1 MPRLSQ
7 IELDAFDDDSTV
19 IYKSN
24 IIKCDRMRPHT
35 IPFMDSLCLAQFA
48 SYFYKEYSNNSETSD
63 AQPELLTHDAIEL
76 HVHLDTNTDLSSQ
89 LPPRIKLVNSNEVT
103 KYMKIR
109 AVMRYHTHKK
119 RKEPENY
126 FHRLLMPYYPW
137 LNEDTLVGSEQT
149 YASKFN
155 EPEVQAVVEQNRAFF
170 EPDSDAIS
178 EALEALRNNEG
189 ASILHSL
196 DSLNDQENEEL
207 LLDM

>member
-1 MPRLSQ
+1 
-7 IELDAFDDDSTV
+7 
-19 IYKSN
+19 
-24 IIKCDRMRPHT
+24 
-35 IPFMDSLCLAQFA
+35 
-48 SYFYKEYSNNSETSD
+48 
-63 AQPELLTHDAIEL
+63 
-76 HVHLDTNTDLSSQ
+76 
-89 LPPRIKLVNSNEVT
+89 
-103 KYMKIR
+103 
-109 AVMRYHTHKK
+109 
-119 RKEPENY
+119 
-126 FHRLLMPYYPW
+126 MPYYPW

-155 EPEVQAVVEQNRAFF
+155 EPEVQAIVEQNRALF